1 MSIPEMDDAYGRMAA
16 GLRNRTNDYLLT
28 LQHRYGDP
36 RVYAMQEQ
44 QMRADTAAM
53 QFNAMKNE
61 ETALRSAYETQRAT
75 VRNMHEARMG
85 RSRKPTRSS
94 KAADGPD
101 QTSSP
106 PA

>member
-1 MSIPEMDDAYGRMAA
+1 MDDAYGRMAA
-16 GLRNRTNDYLLT
+16 GLRGRTSDYLLT

-44 QMRADTAAM
+44 QMRADTAAI

-61 ETALRSAYETQRAT
+61 ESALKSAYETQRAT
-75 VRNMHEARMG
+75 VRNMHETRMG
-85 RSRKPTRSS
+85 RSKKRTRSS
-94 KAADGPD
+94 RAADGPD